1 MIDKADTMFILV
13 CAAAM
18 LLMIPAL
25 EKICTGFDETRRR
38 TDGQSWIC
46 LGVVVVI
53 WMLFGFSLTYGTD
66 HLGLLGGGEYLFL
79 KNVNCSPTA
88 SFGETIPPL
97 AFFML
102 QTAMACIAVVLAAV
116 SARLHQKAYLLFVA
130 LWSCFV
136 YIPLAH
142 MVWGGG
148 LLSQIGFMDYGGGA
162 VIHICAGASALA
174 AGLFI
179 GKKEYVINTAEE
191 SEHKGMGL
199 AILLFGW
206 VFCYSSRGIGNA
218 SVFLYAAVNAVLCAA
233 AGMLTWY
240 LLAMVRKR
248 EEGFL
253 SMQRGC
259 LAGLAGI
266 AAGAA
271 YITPMG
277 AFVIGVIV
285 ASVCYCCMYMKE
297 FFPSAYGREIWIPHG
312 IGGLAGTILLGIFAD
327 SNLCVMP
334 YARGKQLIV
343 QAGGAYAAAV
353 VAFFI
358 TWVILLFISRVLP
371 LYLAEDTEER
381 IAKQILENRKKMFD
395 RTLEA
400 NETALQEKE

>member
-13 CAAAM
+13 CATAM

-46 LGVVVVI
+46 LGVVMVI
-53 WMLFGFSLTYGTD
+53 WILFGFSLAYGSD
-66 HLGLLGGGEYLFL
+66 HLGLFGGGEYLFL

-102 QTAMACIAVVLAAV
+102 QTVMACIAVALVAV
-116 SARLHQKAYLLFVA
+116 SARLNQKAYLLFIA
-130 LWSCFV
+130 LWSSFV
-136 YIPLAH
+136 YIPLVH

-162 VIHICAGASALA
+162 LIHICAGASVLA

-179 GKKEYVINTAEE
+179 GKKEYIINTAGE

-206 VFCYSSRGIGNA
+206 VFFYSSRGVGNA
-218 SVFLYAAVNAVLCAA
+218 SAFLYAAVNTVLCAA

-240 LLAMVRKR
+240 LLAMARNR

-259 LAGLAGI
+259 LSGLAGI

-271 YITPMG
+271 YVTPLY
-277 AFVIGVIV
+277 AFMLGVIV
-285 ASVCYCCMYMKE
+285 ASICYYCMYMKE
-297 FFPSAYGREIWIPHG
+297 FFPLAYGREIWIPHR
-312 IGGLAGTILLGIFAD
+312 IGGLVGTILLGVFAETD
-327 SNLCVMP
+327 LFIMSC
-334 YARGKQLIV
+334 ARGKQLIV
-343 QAGGAYAAAV
+343 QAGGAYAVAV
-353 VAFFI
+353 IAFI
-358 TWVILLFISRVLP
+358 VTWLILLVISRTLP
-371 LYLAEDTEER
+371 AYVAEDEEQR
-381 IAKQILENRKKMFD
+381 IAKQILEERKKMFG
-395 RTLEA
+395 
-400 NETALQEKE
+400 KEIKLDLIRNS